1 MRVEP
6 INRRGFLTA
15 LGWTGAIGAVSQR
28 GAAGHARR
36 TGAGDVEV
44 STNTTWEDVRRLF
57 DLRTDRTH
65 MAGMVIASHW
75 AVPSRCTSSLERPA
89 SRTASMR

>member
-1 MRVEP
+1 MRVER

-28 GAAGHARR
+28 GAVGQARR

-65 MAGMVIASHW
+65 MG
-75 AVPSRCTSSLERPA
+75 SRFAITWTGS
-89 SRTASMR
+89 